1 MIKIPQDAKKMILE
15 DSSVE
20 FYNFTLNE
28 VEYFYF
34 DTSLCSA
41 PEPMVNALL
50 GLQLLKKK
58 SQRLIM
64 VNHHAPGG
72 LFPRIAEDFT
82 YDILTLDTG
91 VQVVFAL
98 KNDLSQNTDF
108 NDNSC
113 AG

>member
-1 MIKIPQDAKKMILE
+1 MIKIPQDAKKMALE

-20 FYNFTLNE
+20 FYNFIINE
-28 VEYFYF
+28 LEYFYF

-50 GLQLLKKK
+50 GLQLLKNKT
-58 SQRLIM
+58 QRLIM
-64 VNHHAPGG
+64 VNHQAPGG

-91 VQVVFAL
+91 VQVIFAL
-98 KNDLSQNTDF
+98 KDELSKNTDF
-108 NDNSC
+108 TNNSC

>member
-1 MIKIPQDAKKMILE
+1 MIKIPQDAKKMALE

-58 SQRLIM
+58 KQRLIM
-64 VNHHAPGG
+64 VNHQAPGG